1 MQAISD
7 TECSLEKRKGPWSSI
22 PILIANKFRR
32 SLKALQVQ
40 GSGVSLLPRKEPIK
54 EHNKN
59 NYILVASKS
68 SITTIIVRSKIDEVS
83 IIQYIDSQES
93 LIPQ

>member
-1 MQAISD
+1 MRSR
-7 TECSLEKRKGPWSSI
+7 EKKRSVERI

-40 GSGVSLLPRKEPIK
+40 GSGISLLPIK

-59 NYILVASKS
+59 NYVIPSKS

-83 IIQYIDSQES
+83 IIQYIDSQEP

>member
-7 TECSLEKRKGPWSSI
+7 TECSPLKRKGPWSSI

-40 GSGVSLLPRKEPIK
+40 GSGVSLLPIK

-59 NYILVASKS
+59 NYS
-68 SITTIIVRSKIDEVS
+68 SSVKIINNNNNCEIKNR
-83 IIQYIDSQES
+83 
-93 LIPQ
+93 

>member
-40 GSGVSLLPRKEPIK
+40 GSGVSLLPIKEPIK

-59 NYILVASKS
+59 NYIS
-68 SITTIIVRSKIDEVS
+68 SVKIINNNNNCEIKNR
-83 IIQYIDSQES
+83 
-93 LIPQ
+93 